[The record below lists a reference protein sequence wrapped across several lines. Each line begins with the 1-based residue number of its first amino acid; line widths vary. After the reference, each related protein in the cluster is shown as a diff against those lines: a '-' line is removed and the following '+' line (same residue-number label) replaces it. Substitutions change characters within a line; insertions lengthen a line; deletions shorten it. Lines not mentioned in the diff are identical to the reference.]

1 MFNEKIWISK
11 FWIFCTAFTKENHYF
26 LVFNV
31 APAFNPG
38 YKWNRNSNKITSL
51 KSITSEI
58 TPHNYRPIK
67 LTLPTKWKCWRKPK
81 YFNSIHQFADVNECE
96 TGQHNC
102 EAYEFCNN
110 TEIEGSFSCSC
121 KANYSGNGP
130 NGAGKL
136 NLQLF
141 DSAHVIKPTRGLDKR
156 DGGLW
161 LPPQIQGLKMAH
173 FSPSL
178 GSIFDFGEEGVC
190 VWGGGGLCFT
200 LSTWTWDPQ
209 SWTKYTEA
217 IKDSQP

>member
-67 LTLPTKWKCWRKPK
+67 LTLSTKWKCWRKPK
-81 YFNSIHQFADVNECE
+81 YFNSIHQFADINECE

-102 EAYEFCNN
+102 EAY
-110 TEIEGSFSCSC
+110 
-121 KANYSGNGP
+121 
-130 NGAGKL
+130 
-136 NLQLF
+136 
-141 DSAHVIKPTRGLDKR
+141 
-156 DGGLW
+156 
-161 LPPQIQGLKMAH
+161 
-173 FSPSL
+173 
-178 GSIFDFGEEGVC
+178 
-190 VWGGGGLCFT
+190 
-200 LSTWTWDPQ
+200 
-209 SWTKYTEA
+209 
-217 IKDSQP
+217 